1 LAMAGKELL
10 INQPEGTPA
19 FTPGTTCDFL
29 AGGSVTSDGVVPMV
43 VTLQVRDREGNT
55 SNTAQ
60 RNVSV
65 VPNGMCGY

>member
-1 LAMAGKELL
+1 
-10 INQPEGTPA
+10 
-19 FTPGTTCDFL
+19 
-29 AGGSVTSDGVVPMV
+29 MV